1 MATWTHA
8 PPAVAE
14 PVVRPRRPAAGSRSK
29 ASRAKTRARVR
40 SRGGI
45 LWIAL
50 TGALLAGVVFV
61 NVAVLRLN
69 LALDSTNRTR
79 AGLQAQ
85 VAVDQSELSVALTSS
100 RIQARAHGLGL
111 VPSNPA
117 DNGFVNLASR

>member
-8 PPAVAE
+8 PPAVAK
-14 PVVRPRRPAAGSRSK
+14 PVVRPRRATRP
-29 ASRAKTRARVR
+29 RAKTRARVR

-45 LWIAL
+45 LWIAV

-100 RIQARAHGLGL
+100 RIQSRAHGLGL

>member
-14 PVVRPRRPAAGSRSK
+14 PVVRPRRATSRSRTK
-29 ASRAKTRARVR
+29 SRARVR

-111 VPSNPA
+111 APSNPA

>member
-8 PPAVAE
+8 QPAVAE
-14 PVVRPRRPAAGSRSK
+14 PVIRPRRATR
-29 ASRAKTRARVR
+29 SRAKARARAR
-40 SRGGI
+40 SRSGI
-45 LWIAL
+45 LWIAA

-85 VAVDQSELSVALTSS
+85 VAIDQSELSVALTSS
-100 RIQARAHGLGL
+100 HIQSRAHLLGL
-111 VPSNPA
+111 IPA
-117 DNGFVNLASR
+117 NSAENGFVNVATR

>member
-8 PPAVAE
+8 QPAVAE
-14 PVVRPRRPAAGSRSK
+14 PVVRPRRATR
-29 ASRAKTRARVR
+29 SRAKARARAR

-69 LALDSTNRTR
+69 LALDSTNRTAR
-79 AGLQAQ
+79 RPAGAGRRRPVGAVGRPHLVAHPGAGAQAS
-85 VAVDQSELSVALTSS
+85 A
-100 RIQARAHGLGL
+100 
-111 VPSNPA
+111 
-117 DNGFVNLASR
+117 

>member
-8 PPAVAE
+8 QPAVAE
-14 PVVRPRRPAAGSRSK
+14 PVVRPRRATR
-29 ASRAKTRARVR
+29 SRAKAKAKSRAR

-45 LWIAL
+45 LWIAI

-69 LALDSTNRTR
+69 LALDSTNRQR

-85 VAVDQSELSVALTSS
+85 IAVDQSELSVALTSS
-100 RIQARAHGLGL
+100 HVQARAHSLGL
-111 VPSNPA
+111 VPS
-117 DNGFVNLASR
+117 DQTQDGFVNLASR

>member
-14 PVVRPRRPAAGSRSK
+14 PVVRPRRATTR
-29 ASRAKTRARVR
+29 SRAKAKARAR
-40 SRGGI
+40 SRRGI
-45 LWIAL
+45 RWIAV

-100 RIQARAHGLGL
+100 RIQARAHRLGL

-117 DNGFVNLASR
+117 ANGFVNLAGR